1 MTDPSPLWLS
11 KHPMGARTVL
21 VVDSSPLSAL
31 RAGEALQNSGF
42 RVVVANS
49 QPEAE
54 ATLLQEDVAVVLSS
68 LLFPRGNGYDLA
80 RQVKSQHPETV
91 VFLLCGSFEVY
102 SQERAKMAGVQGR
115 ITRPFTA
122 EAFRRELE
130 LVLGPLG
137 EDLPAEAPAPVFAP
151 PPVVAAPAPVAPAA
165 DVGSAPVH
173 VPDSEERLATFIPRT
188 YQRTS
193 LPPVDPALIPVVE
206 RVVQEVLPEVVEAVL
221 SQALHRSPAFRDLLR
236 LTVEETVRERLPV
249 LARSLV
255 QQRLAELEAQVEA
268 ADSPTATAPEGQG
281 TSELAASVAAEG
293 EGTG

>member
-1 MTDPSPLWLS
+1 
-11 KHPMGARTVL
+11 MGARTVL
-21 VVDSSPLSAL
+21 VVDSSPLSAR
-31 RAGEALQNSGF
+31 RAEEALQNSGF
-42 RVVVANS
+42 RVVVAPS
-49 QPEAE
+49 QQEAD

-68 LLFPRGNGYDLA
+68 LIFPRGNGYDLA
-80 RQVKSQHPETV
+80 RQVKAQHPEAV

-102 SQERAKMAGVQGR
+102 SQERARLAGVQDR

-122 EAFRRELE
+122 EAFRKQLE

-137 EDLPAEAPAPVFAP
+137 EDLPAEVPVPAPVVVAPAPV
-151 PPVVAAPAPVAPAA
+151 PVAPAE
-165 DVGSAPVH
+165 VGSPSVY

-188 YQRTS
+188 YQRAA

-221 SQALHRSPAFRDLLR
+221 SQALHRSPAFRDLVR
-236 LTVEETVRERLPV
+236 LTVEETVRERLPL
-249 LARSLV
+249 LARSMV

-268 ADSPTATAPEGQG
+268 AEASGAPSEGGQG
-281 TSELAASVAAEG
+281 TPESAASVAAEA

>member
-1 MTDPSPLWLS
+1 
-11 KHPMGARTVL
+11 MGARTVL
-21 VVDSSPLSAL
+21 VVDSSPLSAR
-31 RAGEALQNSGF
+31 RAEEALQNSGF
-42 RVVVANS
+42 RVVVASS
-49 QPEAE
+49 QAEAE

-68 LLFPRGNGYDLA
+68 LIFPRGNGYDLA
-80 RQVKSQHPETV
+80 RQVKSQHPEAV

-102 SQERAKMAGVQGR
+102 SQERAKAAGVQDR

-122 EAFRRELE
+122 DAFRRQLE

-137 EDLPAEAPAPVFAP
+137 EDAPPEVPAPAPTAP
-151 PPVVAAPAPVAPAA
+151 PAPAPAAPVEA
-165 DVGSAPVH
+165 VHAPVH

-188 YQRTS
+188 YQRAS

-221 SQALHRSPAFRDLLR
+221 SQALHRSPAFRDLVR

-268 ADSPTATAPEGQG
+268 GESAGSSDPEGQG
-281 TSELAASVAAEG
+281 TAPETAPVAAEA

>member
-1 MTDPSPLWLS
+1 
-11 KHPMGARTVL
+11 MGARTVL
-21 VVDSSPLSAL
+21 VVDSSPLSAR
-31 RAGEALQNSGF
+31 RAEEALQNSGF
-42 RVVVANS
+42 RVVVAPS
-49 QPEAE
+49 QSEAE

-68 LLFPRGNGYDLA
+68 LIFPRGNGYDLA
-80 RQVKSQHPETV
+80 RQVKSQHPEAV

-102 SQERAKMAGVQGR
+102 SQERAKAAGVQDR

-122 EAFRRELE
+122 EAFRRQLE

-137 EDLPAEAPAPVFAP
+137 EDLPPEAPAPA
-151 PPVVAAPAPVAPAA
+151 PVVVPAPAPVAPAA
-165 DVGSAPVH
+165 TAEVASASVH

-188 YQRTS
+188 YQRAAS
-193 LPPVDPALIPVVE
+193 PPVDPSLIPVVE

-221 SQALHRSPAFRDLLR
+221 SQALHRSPAFRDLVR

-268 ADSPTATAPEGQG
+268 VDSPTDAVPEGQG
-281 TSELAASVAAEG
+281 TSELAPSVAAEA